1 MRTLENTAMNIN
13 DAWIHERTFSTGDG
27 QVTYKITWTYV
38 GKFLSRRAVA
48 TVTSEQTG
56 LVHSM
61 TKTNMTT
68 AMDLAEII
76 FADYT
81 AYKALQETDTTAPES
96 VHIITELSQ
105 AARMIE
111 YVESTCFNHEDYGN
125 ILTSEQCNELHAM
138 FDQLDEIISNIKK

>member
-1 MRTLENTAMNIN
+1 
-13 DAWIHERTFSTGDG
+13 
-27 QVTYKITWTYV
+27 
-38 GKFLSRRAVA
+38 
-48 TVTSEQTG
+48 
-56 LVHSM
+56 
-61 TKTNMTT
+61 MTT
-68 AMDLAEII
+68 EEKIEKAKLATDPEP
-76 FADYT
+76 
-81 AYKALQETDTTAPES
+81 ETETTAPES